1 MQVIEF
7 ILSNWKNIVLAY
19 VLIGF
24 ALFILTEIWWIWVIG
39 MGCRNKEKFP
49 EYYDDGEAVLGIALV
64 VVAIIGLIAWVFWLL
79 ILIAIPFLMLMDWI
93 QRTHPRLLGNMSED
107 IKERD
112 NDRENN

>member
-1 MQVIEF
+1 MIEF

-24 ALFILTEIWWIWVIG
+24 ALFILTEIWWIWVIA

-64 VVAIIGLIAWVFWLL
+64 VGAIIGLIAWVFWLL